1 MTNTHTG
8 NECDATACIASNC
21 ASSNLLLG
29 FAFSRQESCSYKQSL
44 TGWIGHRGTGVGTC
58 WLVELAL
65 LPVKAGS
72 CCSWA
77 IMQLLSQRWLCCN
90 PASAWSFT
98 RPGTAGIFNYP
109 RVNLHRSF
117 CWNNKFIP
125 LLLSG
130 MSFCINIY
138 IWVKPKKLPATIK
151 TKELLQSKFRSQPAL
166 RTPCTSSQGEGNCN
180 VWWENMCSS
189 ASFLCR
195 DEETETSCLMK
206 STFCKAW
213 QIQCSPGAN
222 VVCVILMLVRLFL
235 QLVS

>member
-8 NECDATACIASNC
+8 RGCHATACIASNC

-29 FAFSRQESCSYKQSL
+29 FGFSRQESCSYKQSL
-44 TGWIGHRGTGVGTC
+44 TGWIGRRGAGVGTC
-58 WLVELAL
+58 WLEELAL
-65 LPVKAGS
+65 LPGS

-77 IMQLLSQRWLCCN
+77 VMQLYHSSGYVVTLQVLDG
-90 PASAWSFT
+90 FT
-98 RPGTAGIFNYP
+98 RPGTAGIFNYL
-109 RVNLHRSF
+109 RVNLHGSF

-130 MSFCINIY
+130 VSFCINIY
-138 IWVKPKKLPATIK
+138 IWVKPKKLPATIM

-166 RTPCTSSQGEGNCN
+166 RTPSTSSQGKRNCN
-180 VWWENMCSS
+180 VWWENMHSN

-195 DEETETSCLMK
+195 DEETETSCRMK

-213 QIQCSPGAN
+213 QTQCSPGAS

-235 QLVS
+235 QLTS